1 MSCDNPRPLP
11 YLVSVR
17 DGTMLIHVLIFLL
30 GFAALVAGAESL
42 VRGASKIALS
52 LGISPLVV
60 GLTIVAL
67 GTSAPE
73 IAVSVGAVFNG
84 RPDIAIGNV
93 VGSNI
98 LNVLLVLGVSALIAP
113 LVVHSQL
120 IRQEV
125 PIMIGATLLLVVMLI
140 DGRLG
145 PLDGALLF
153 ALLIGY
159 VTFLV
164 LQSRAETAEMRKAY
178 EDTVGRSGRWD
189 EHWAV
194 QVLLIA
200 AGLGLLVVGSNWLV
214 DSAVVFARALG
225 VSDLVIGLTVI
236 AVGTSM
242 PEIAASI
249 MAAVRGE
256 RDMAVGNVIGSN
268 TFNILGCLGLA
279 GLVSGE
285 GLTVAPAVLNFD
297 LWVMVA
303 VAAASLPVF
312 IVGREIGRGKGI
324 MFLAYYAAYVAYLI
338 LGAQEHDALDEY
350 SAIMIS
356 FVLPLTIVT
365 LVAMLIRE
373 QKHRDGHDDRVER

>member
-1 MSCDNPRPLP
+1 M
-11 YLVSVR
+11 LV
-17 DGTMLIHVLIFLL
+17 HVLLFLL
-30 GFAALVAGAESL
+30 GFAALVVGAEAL

-52 LGISPLVV
+52 LGISALVV
-60 GLTIVAL
+60 GLTIVAF

-73 IAVSVGAVFNG
+73 IAVSVGAVLNG
-84 RPDIAIGNV
+84 NSDIAIGNV

-145 PLDGALLF
+145 PMDGAILV
-153 ALLIGY
+153 ALLLAY

-164 LQSRAETAEMRKAY
+164 LQSRAENAELRESY
-178 EDTVGRSGRWD
+178 EHAVERTGGWD
-189 EHWAV
+189 RHWSV
-194 QVLLIA
+194 QALLILV
-200 AGLGLLVVGSNWLV
+200 GLALLVLGSNWLV

-236 AVGTSM
+236 AIGTSM

-249 MAAVRGE
+249 MAALRGE

-268 TFNILGCLGLA
+268 IFNILGCLGLA

-303 VAAASLPVF
+303 VAVASLPVF

-324 MFLAYYAAYVAYLI
+324 LFLAYYAAYVAYLI
-338 LGAQEHDALDEY
+338 LGAQQHDALDEY
-350 SAIMIS
+350 SAIMIG

-373 QKHRDGHDDRVER
+373 QKKRDASDEGPAS

>member
-1 MSCDNPRPLP
+1 
-11 YLVSVR
+11 
-17 DGTMLIHVLIFLL
+17 
-30 GFAALVAGAESL
+30 
-42 VRGASKIALS
+42 
-52 LGISPLVV
+52 
-60 GLTIVAL
+60 
-67 GTSAPE
+67 
-73 IAVSVGAVFNG
+73 
-84 RPDIAIGNV
+84 
-93 VGSNI
+93 
-98 LNVLLVLGVSALIAP
+98 
-113 LVVHSQL
+113 VHSQL

-145 PLDGALLF
+145 PMDGAILVV
-153 ALLIGY
+153 LLIAY

-164 LQSRAETAEMRKAY
+164 LQSRAENAELRESY
-178 EDTVGRSGRWD
+178 EHAMEHSSAWD
-189 EHWAV
+189 RHWSMQA
-194 QVLLIA
+194 LLILV
-200 AGLGLLVVGSNWLV
+200 GLALLVLGSNWLV

-268 TFNILGCLGLA
+268 IFNILGCLGLA

-303 VAAASLPVF
+303 VAVASLPVF

-324 MFLAYYAAYVAYLI
+324 LFLAYYAAYVAYLI
-338 LGAQEHDALDEY
+338 LGAQQHDALDEY

-373 QKHRDGHDDRVER
+373 QKQRDASDESPES